1 MTWSSNETQATNLIF
16 KLLDPENPVIREAN
30 SYHDEFLWQSFD
42 YSTNTLLLDM
52 KLGWILNTGLD
63 RFNQRNRD
71 CLLNEVVISSKNHF
85 CSGERSKDELD
96 QLPWF
101 DLHTLAAVTNFSEQ
115 NRLGQGGS
123 GCVYKGTLV
132 GGQEVAVKRLLEKS
146 GHGTKDFKNKV
157 ELITRLQHQNLVQP
171 LGC

>member
-1 MTWSSNETQATNLIF
+1 MKQNLE
-16 KLLDPENPVIREAN
+16 LEPP
-30 SYHDEFLWQSFD
+30 S
-42 YSTNTLLLDM
+42 
-52 KLGWILNTGLD
+52 
-63 RFNQRNRD
+63 
-71 CLLNEVVISSKNHF
+71 
-85 CSGERSKDELD
+85 ERSKDELD

-115 NRLGQGGS
+115 NRLEQGGS

-146 GHGTKDFKNKV
+146 GHGTKDFKNKL
-157 ELITRLQHQNLVQP
+157 ELITRLQHQNLVQL